1 MYIRA
6 AKEVVKRGRQGDGV
20 SNQLRYIIG
29 LGHHHLTVPISY
41 NFFSHDSFLNDVIL
55 DISTISVEEHGIKL
69 KN

>member
-1 MYIRA
+1 M
-6 AKEVVKRGRQGDGV
+6 VVSQTHYAYPY
-20 SNQLRYIIG
+20 SLTFSPYIID
-29 LGHHHLTVPISY
+29 LEHHHLTVPISY